1 MRIKSRKYMKPNRK
15 IYRRI
20 DMMTCYFEETDSGN
34 SHLKCIFIDK
44 IKSHSAE
51 KLSKSYGNINFADY
65 WLETVKDN
73 RKEQSCSS
81 DEGLCFKRYISLLS
95 NEKTEDQQQD
105 FGISFLKEQA
115 LFIEICLKTD
125 RQTEFAAELQEIIN
139 ETGRVFYTLGNADLV
154 LALAYDESSEKKQ
167 IIRKISEVVNR
178 DDVYSCNVLFG
189 ETENIDRE
197 GRIRIC
203 TDLILTEK
211 QKNIKSRLE
220 RKGLKEKDVNRGLKK
235 IEKDLVDNMEEYSEN
250 RNKKMLA
257 FSQSLLR
264 IIRLMMQQYKK
275 ENDKNIFYIFYPQ
288 VVLFLQLLGEGKKR
302 LENEEEN
309 HLNNLESI
317 NRLPYKERQ
326 VKYEAEVS
334 LYNEE
339 KYRIIGEIE
348 QAFRDFID
356 ITEILIHQV
365 GHSSES
371 VFEDR
376 SLDLFLDDIPIK
388 LCFLYIAYMHEVTYL
403 LSDATGN
410 EYQYCLSPLA
420 YSIPETEC
428 FEFGLPPKSR
438 LIKVMISRHMM
449 FTPRSLFIILSHE
462 VSHYVN
468 DKIRSRELRSEC
480 MEEILGIVSTEI
492 FYDIDISD
500 IDIPES
506 ASKYVREYYMW
517 SKEHTKEF
525 INKKISTL
533 MKKKK
538 NASAAKGLEDVWY
551 HFRYYYKDLICTEK
565 EIWYDKEWELRNVI
579 NELPQKIASKVR
591 AEPEMD
597 FIMDEIEKVQQKVQ
611 TQVDSMVA
619 GADDEVQK
627 FLESMKRIMKE
638 VVADMS
644 GIMLLENPVYDYLEA
659 FVTSEGEVPDKDT
672 ITVELLNRIAMV
684 VTVLTE
690 NGYKNWKGDC
700 DNLKRVLDEDYKK
713 GNNPEASDYMKDL
726 WDKVKIY
733 SDQIISII
741 KKPDEELEKEWKGD
755 VEEAPHAED
764 FFGNMG
770 IIKAENK
777 YFKDCYKKIDEN
789 LKQIERNPDKK
800 RRREQLLVLYQDF
813 AAKEMGKDN
822 SIDSFFQAYNKIVNE
837 YKQDIKAGM

>member
-1 MRIKSRKYMKPNRK
+1 
-15 IYRRI
+15 
-20 DMMTCYFEETDSGN
+20 
-34 SHLKCIFIDK
+34 
-44 IKSHSAE
+44 
-51 KLSKSYGNINFADY
+51 
-65 WLETVKDN
+65 
-73 RKEQSCSS
+73 
-81 DEGLCFKRYISLLS
+81 
-95 NEKTEDQQQD
+95 
-105 FGISFLKEQA
+105 
-115 LFIEICLKTD
+115 
-125 RQTEFAAELQEIIN
+125 
-139 ETGRVFYTLGNADLV
+139 
-154 LALAYDESSEKKQ
+154 
-167 IIRKISEVVNR
+167 
-178 DDVYSCNVLFG
+178 
-189 ETENIDRE
+189 
-197 GRIRIC
+197 
-203 TDLILTEK
+203 
-211 QKNIKSRLE
+211 
-220 RKGLKEKDVNRGLKK
+220 
-235 IEKDLVDNMEEYSEN
+235 
-250 RNKKMLA
+250 
-257 FSQSLLR
+257 
-264 IIRLMMQQYKK
+264 
-275 ENDKNIFYIFYPQ
+275 
-288 VVLFLQLLGEGKKR
+288 
-302 LENEEEN
+302 
-309 HLNNLESI
+309 
-317 NRLPYKERQ
+317 
-326 VKYEAEVS
+326 
-334 LYNEE
+334 
-339 KYRIIGEIE
+339 
-348 QAFRDFID
+348 
-356 ITEILIHQV
+356 
-365 GHSSES
+365 
-371 VFEDR
+371 
-376 SLDLFLDDIPIK
+376 
-388 LCFLYIAYMHEVTYL
+388 
-403 LSDATGN
+403 
-410 EYQYCLSPLA
+410 
-420 YSIPETEC
+420 
-428 FEFGLPPKSR
+428 
-438 LIKVMISRHMM
+438 
-449 FTPRSLFIILSHE
+449 
-462 VSHYVN
+462 
-468 DKIRSRELRSEC
+468 
-480 MEEILGIVSTEI
+480 
-492 FYDIDISD
+492 
-500 IDIPES
+500 
-506 ASKYVREYYMW
+506 
-517 SKEHTKEF
+517 
-525 INKKISTL
+525 